1 MHRGKDPPGG
11 EGLNNQGNTTSALSA
26 RRVLLAAMPLLK
38 WLHMAR
44 GGSYSWVVVNSK
56 LVLKPIREIDKARVR
71 QRIALYRQSRRRGGK
86 GALKAGVPVVKKE
99 DEMNPSVHQHGQ
111 D

>member
-1 MHRGKDPPGG
+1 MSESAGIQVWHRGKDPPGG
-11 EGLNNQGNTTSALSA
+11 EGLNNQGNTTSVLSA

-56 LVLKPIREIDKARVR
+56 LVLKPIREIHKAGS
-71 QRIALYRQSRRRGGK
+71 QRIALYRQEEGV
-86 GALKAGVPVVKKE
+86 VPVAR
-99 DEMNPSVHQHGQ
+99 
-111 D
+111 